1 MSFLLRALLVIG
13 ALSYFALKRGEPGSL
28 THAMPSTEAVA
39 AALAGAAPAAIQAGA
54 AALPPETRERVARE
68 ALAGLIRRAGQ
79 PVPEIPEPASR
90 DTLSATDRAPAW
102 RGIETR

>member
-13 ALSYFALKRGEPGSL
+13 VLSYFALKRGEPDAL
-28 THAMPSTEAVA
+28 PSADAVA

-79 PVPEIPEPASR
+79 PVPEIPDPASR
-90 DTLSATDRAPAW
+90 DTLSSTDRAPAW
-102 RGIETR
+102 RGIEAR

>member
-13 ALSYFALKRGEPGSL
+13 VLSYLALKRGEPGTAAPAL
-28 THAMPSTEAVA
+28 PSADAVA
-39 AALAGAAPAAIQAGA
+39 AALAAAAPAAIQAGA

-68 ALAGLIRRAGQ
+68 ALAGLIRRAAQ
-79 PVPEIPEPASR
+79 PVPELPEPASR

-102 RGIETR
+102 RGIEAR